1 MPLHPNAVVVL
12 EIMNASMADLPNV
25 PVGEIA
31 MLREQPMMPPVAN
44 PTRVARVEDRR
55 IPGPA
60 GDLPVRI
67 YWPEASGTRP
77 LIVFFHGG
85 GFVLCSLETHDELCR
100 ALCRDTEAVVVSVDY
115 RLAPES
121 KYPAAAD
128 DCYAA
133 LAWAAANAASL
144 GADPARVAVAGDSA
158 GGNLA
163 AVTALRARDLGTPVL
178 CHQALIYPATTCD
191 FDSPSYRENGEGYFL
206 TAGAM
211 RWFWSHYLP
220 DMAQANE
227 PYACPAKAASLA
239 GLAPATVVTAEYDP
253 LRDEGEDYG
262 RALAAAGVPTE
273 IRRFDGMIHGFV
285 SMSDVFPDGREAQL
299 LVARGLREA
308 FYER

>member
-1 MPLHPNAVVVL
+1 MPLHPSAIPVL
-12 EIMNASMADLPNV
+12 EAMNANMAALPEV

-31 MLREQPMMPPVAN
+31 MLREQPVMPPAGT
-44 PTRVARVEDRR
+44 PTPVARVEDRR
-55 IPGPA
+55 VPGPA
-60 GDLPVRI
+60 GEIPVRV
-67 YWPEASGTRP
+67 YWPEASGVRP

-115 RLAPES
+115 RLAPEN

-133 LAWAAANAASL
+133 LAWGAANAASL

-163 AVTALRARDLGTPVL
+163 AVTALRARDLGTPLL

-191 FDSPSYRENGEGYFL
+191 FDSVSYRENGEGYFL
-206 TAGAM
+206 TAEAM
-211 RWFWSHYLP
+211 RWFWSHYLA
-220 DMAQANE
+220 DMTQAAE
-227 PYACPAKAASLA
+227 PYACPARAASLA
-239 GLAPATVVTAEYDP
+239 GLPPATVVTAEYDP
-253 LRDEGEDYG
+253 LRDEGEDYA

-273 IRRFDGMIHGFV
+273 LRRYDGMIHGFV
-285 SMSDVFPDGREAQL
+285 SMAEIFEDGRDAQL
-299 LVARGLREA
+299 LVARGLRSA
-308 FYER
+308 FY

>member
-1 MPLHPNAVVVL
+1 MPLHPNVAAVL
-12 EIMNASMADLPNV
+12 DAMNLGMVDLPKV
-25 PVGEIA
+25 QAGEIA
-31 MLREQPMMPPVAN
+31 MLREQPMMPAAAS
-44 PTRVARVEDRR
+44 PTPVARVEDRC

-67 YWPEASGTRP
+67 YWPEAAGTRP
-77 LIVFFHGG
+77 LLVFFHGG

-133 LAWAAANAASL
+133 LAWAATNAASL

-163 AVTALRARDLGTPVL
+163 AVTALRARDLGTPLL

-191 FDSPSYRENGEGYFL
+191 FDSVSYRENGEGYFL
-206 TAGAM
+206 TAEAM
-211 RWFWSHYLP
+211 RWFWSHYLA
-220 DMAQANE
+220 DMSQSAE

-239 GLAPATVVTAEYDP
+239 GLPPATVVTAEYDP

-262 RALAAAGVPTE
+262 HALAAAGVPAVT
-273 IRRFDGMIHGFV
+273 RRYDGMIHGFV
-285 SMSDVFPDGREAQL
+285 SMADVFEDGRDAQL
-299 LVARGLREA
+299 MIARRLRQA